1 MNNYRI
7 LTGISALF
15 YVAVGISAPLITL
28 YLESLGA
35 SYAQISLVLTS
46 VVATSLLM
54 NTVWG
59 RLSDRLGRR
68 KPLLIGGL
76 IGMAAAYLLLSQAG
90 SGAVAWA
97 ARVLEGACGAAFA
110 TLNLAI
116 MGDALQDSE
125 QRGRR
130 MGIYRGI
137 GSLAFALG
145 AVIGGRLADAYSISF
160 AFVLCA
166 VFYLVAGLAG
176 LALNDR
182 PVVVA
187 AAITAP
193 LSSPD
198 QPQSRG
204 RRRELPLVFLAGV
217 FLWMAA
223 HMASTSMWPNY
234 MATNGY
240 STTTISSLWGL
251 AALIEMPAMFL
262 AGMASDVVGRA
273 VVLAAGGFLIA
284 LVQIG
289 YLMLVQYLPALLG
302 VQVIRGFGFGSYTT
316 TAMTFT
322 AEYGEQQT
330 RGGRSGIF
338 NTTGSA
344 GQLAGM
350 FMGGMIVQGF
360 GFATLY
366 IITTVLALGSAL
378 CFLVLRR
385 QGKTEV
391 NR

>member
-15 YVAVGISAPLITL
+15 YVAVGISSPLISL
-28 YLESLGA
+28 YLQSLGA
-35 SYAQISLVLTS
+35 SYAQISLILTS
-46 VVATSLLM
+46 VVVTMLLM
-54 NTVWG
+54 STVWG

-76 IGMAAAYLLLSQAG
+76 FGLSVAYLLLSQAG
-90 SGAVAWA
+90 SGATAWA
-97 ARVLEGACGAAFA
+97 ARILEGASGAAFA
-110 TLNLAI
+110 TLSLAI
-116 MGDALQDSE
+116 MGDALQGSA

-130 MGIYRGI
+130 MGIYRGL
-137 GSLAFALG
+137 GSLAFAVG

-160 AFVLCA
+160 SLMLCA
-166 VFYLVAGLAG
+166 AFYLVAGLVA
-176 LALNDR
+176 LALDDR
-182 PVVVA
+182 PVLAAPVA
-187 AAITAP
+187 APAEA
-193 LSSPD
+193 
-198 QPQSRG
+198 QPTKE
-204 RRRELPLVFLAGV
+204 RRELPLVFLAGV

-234 MATNGY
+234 MAANGY
-240 STTTISSLWGL
+240 SNTTISSLWGL

-289 YLMLVQYLPALLG
+289 YLLLVQYLPALLG

-322 AEYGEQQT
+322 AEAGAQQT

-338 NTTGSA
+338 NTIGSA
-344 GQLAGM
+344 GQLTGT
-350 FMGGMIVQGF
+350 FMGGMVVQGF
-360 GFATLY
+360 GFSALY
-366 IITTVLALGSAL
+366 IITTVLALGSAF

-385 QGKTEV
+385 QGRTKQ
-391 NR
+391 